1 MISNSPLKNNI
12 SFKLLLYFIGGSI
25 LLSLTASFLISMR
38 KPDVIDTLIIMFF
51 GLLSCYLCIF
61 ILGKFILLVPY
72 YKLLDSERRLSE
84 SKEKL
89 AAVLNTIVDAIITT
103 DSKGFIEDMN
113 PAAEHMFGYS
123 ASELIGQRVTVLTPD
138 DATVL
143 NKNIDTKI
151 KELTGIRK
159 NGERFP
165 LELGLSS
172 VIFDDH
178 VLYVGI
184 VRDISERKFADE
196 AMANYARDIE
206 TMNQALSEAKSIAES
221 ATRSKSEFIAAIS
234 HEIRTPMNGI
244 IGMTE
249 LLLDSDLSPTQNN
262 YATSI
267 IHCTESLLSIINDVL
282 DISKI
287 EAGKLNLEAI
297 PFNLRDLC
305 EELIEMLSINCH
317 ERKLAIYLDYKNTAE
332 DRVIGDPTRIRQII
346 LNLLTNAIKFTE
358 KGYILLTV
366 EEEEKSPDG
375 IATFKISV
383 QDTGIGIEE
392 AAKSNLFEK
401 FTQADASITRKF
413 GGTGLGLTIC
423 KQLAEKMHGSVGF
436 SSILG
441 KGSTFW
447 FTIQLQSEK
456 RAPKAVKDT
465 AILANK
471 KALIVLDSEL
481 NATILSSILEVFK
494 ISSTINTKMP
504 QHTEEFNFIF
514 IDYDLR
520 EDIKNIQHSNKNNFI
535 LAFPFS
541 VPIDREQLSKQ
552 GFKGFV
558 SVPFRRE
565 LICNE
570 LISIITGKQKTHA
583 QTTSA
588 DDAKMFEQLHDKEV
602 LVVEDNKINAEI
614 CKTMLAKYG
623 IKVSLADNGI
633 EAINQ
638 YYDHE
643 FDLVFMDLQMPGMSG
658 YEATQRLREAEKKLN
673 RTTIPIIALTAN
685 VVSDS
690 REKCIAVGMNDFL
703 SKPFRKGDIIEILNK
718 WLMQ

>member
-1 MISNSPLKNNI
+1 MISNSPTNRNI

-25 LLSLTASFLISMR
+25 LLSITASFLISAR
-38 KPDVIDTLIIMFF
+38 KPDFLDTLIIMFF

-61 ILGKFILLVPY
+61 ILGKYILLVPY
-72 YKLLDSERRLSE
+72 YKLVDSERRLSE

-103 DSKGFIEDMN
+103 DSKGYIEDMN

-172 VIFDDH
+172 VIYDDH

-196 AMANYARDIE
+196 ALATYARDIE
-206 TMNQALSEAKSIAES
+206 NMNQALSEAKIIAES

-317 ERKLAIYLDYKNTAE
+317 ERKLGIYLDYRNTAE
-332 DRVIGDPTRIRQII
+332 DHVIGDPTRIRQII

-366 EEEEKSPDG
+366 EEQEKSTEG
-375 IATFKISV
+375 VATFKISV

-392 AAKSNLFEK
+392 AAKSSLFDK

-423 KQLAEKMHGSVGF
+423 KQLTEKMHGKIDFTSVV
-436 SSILG
+436 G
-441 KGSTFW
+441 KGTTFW

-456 RAPKAVKDT
+456 STITAKDVSS
-465 AILANK
+465 LANK
-471 KALIVLDSEL
+471 KALIVLDSDL
-481 NATILSSILEVFK
+481 NAKILSNILELFR
-494 ISSTINTKMP
+494 INSTINNKLP
-504 QHTEEFNFIF
+504 ERLDEFNFIF

-520 EDIKNIQHSNKNNFI
+520 KDLKNVQQANNNNFL

-541 VPIDREQLSKQ
+541 VPIDRDQLIQQ

-570 LISIITGKQKTHA
+570 LISIATGKKTAHA
-583 QTTSA
+583 QVISA
-588 DDAKMFEQLHDKEV
+588 NEAKMLEQLRDKEV

-614 CKTMLAKYG
+614 CKTMLVKYG

-633 EAINQ
+633 DAINQ

-643 FDLVFMDLQMPGMSG
+643 YSLIFMDLQMPGMSG
-658 YEATQRLREAEKKLN
+658 YEAAQRLREVEKKLN

-690 REKCIAVGMNDFL
+690 REKCLAAGMNDFL
-703 SKPFRKGDIIEILNK
+703 SKPFRKGDIIQILNK
-718 WLMQ
+718 WLIP